1 MDSFGTLRRMPTI
14 ILHRIF
20 SKHEVHLLFLKHA
33 CIPWSEI
40 KNWHCA
46 ALFCQREYYKNKPP
60 TPEEQEF
67 VSFAAKCSVVFT
79 SKVTSLL
86 FTLSRGCAIEFQ
98 RLKFFGP
105 HVLTKKEDVDC

>member
-1 MDSFGTLRRMPTI
+1 MRCIYF
-14 ILHRIF
+14 
-20 SKHEVHLLFLKHA
+20 FLIKHA
-33 CIPWSEI
+33 CILWLEI

-79 SKVTSLL
+79 SKVTSVSVCFLL
-86 FTLSRGCAIEFQ
+86 CAEGVQSSF
-98 RLKFFGP
+98 KGP